1 MAMPDTGG
9 ELAVINRQH
18 PGRAYHQGNIF
29 GLSSLQT
36 SSGEP
41 LVQAWLTEP
50 IESVVARFGH
60 GSAMLTAMRSAVEAL
75 APVLALE
82 LVPVCINAVT
92 PGLIDTPWLLTADG
106 VERDT
111 IVHNRAA
118 MLSGKRVGTADEGRA
133 GDPHA
138 GAFPVF

>member
-1 MAMPDTGG
+1 
-9 ELAVINRQH
+9 
-18 PGRAYHQGNIF
+18 
-29 GLSSLQT
+29 
-36 SSGEP
+36 
-41 LVQAWLTEP
+41 
-50 IESVVARFGH
+50 
-60 GSAMLTAMRSAVEAL
+60 MLTAMLSAVEAL
-75 APVLALE
+75 APALALE

-138 GAFPVF
+138 HDE